1 MPWYL
6 EVTADQWRAFFAC
19 FMGWVLDGFDFTI
32 LTFILVDL
40 EHSFTVSKA
49 LAGALGTVTLLFRV
63 AGGIGAGTAADKWG
77 RKLPLMFSILWYS
90 LFAFLSGFSTSYAML
105 FGLRAL
111 FGIGMGG
118 VWAAAMPLTI
128 EHWPPHLRGIASGL
142 LQGGWSWGFML
153 STLVYTFIYP
163 LVNTRPDFAWRVMFW
178 IGVLPALMIFWIV
191 KQVKESPVWLA
202 RQSHLQERRQTD
214 QVSLV
219 RIFRRD
225 LIGVTLQTSILM
237 GAFIFS
243 YHSLTFWYPTFLRT
257 SHVAPLRFLVAFNA
271 GSIAGAFIWGHVS
284 ESRLGRR
291 GAAMLAMLGGVATI
305 PLYILTANTTLLLIG
320 ALLMGL
326 TASGAWGV
334 VPSVPHRAVPDVG
347 PGRRGRLR
355 LSRRRR
361 SRLVHPGPHRG
372 APGPRHGP
380 AACDDAVHHHLL
392 PARRLHDVDRARDPR
407 AGVRRRGRGGR
418 RRRPRP
424 LRRATGGRHRRRTM
438 ACAPA
443 DTGGCWNWL
452 IADARFEPGPPEEAP
467 QQPSLHPLRAA
478 PRPGAA
484 AWAGIS
490 TYNSYQASTTQA
502 EMTIST
508 PDSFML
514 SGRITESA
522 PTTDVGLPDVE
533 IGPGP
538 ATGRWRRPR
547 RTPKGTTTC
556 RG

>member
-1 MPWYL
+1 MEDSTSPATGPTGQPMPWYR

-202 RQSHLQERRQTD
+202 RQSHLQERRHTD

-305 PLYILTANTTLLLIG
+305 PLYIMTANTTLLLIG

-334 VPSVPHRAVPDVG
+334 VPSYLTERFPTSVRGVGAGFAYHVGAGLGSFTPVLIGALQDRGMALPHAMMLCITVSCLLVTFMMWIG
-347 PGRRGRLR
+347 PETRGRAFAGVDEADVAVG
-355 LSRRRR
+355 
-361 SRLVHPGPHRG
+361 LVH
-372 APGPRHGP
+372 
-380 AACDDAVHHHLL
+380 
-392 PARRLHDVDRARDPR
+392 
-407 AGVRRRGRGGR
+407 
-418 RRRPRP
+418 
-424 LRRATGGRHRRRTM
+424 
-438 ACAPA
+438 
-443 DTGGCWNWL
+443 
-452 IADARFEPGPPEEAP
+452 
-467 QQPSLHPLRAA
+467 
-478 PRPGAA
+478 
-484 AWAGIS
+484 
-490 TYNSYQASTTQA
+490 
-502 EMTIST
+502 
-508 PDSFML
+508 
-514 SGRITESA
+514 
-522 PTTDVGLPDVE
+522 
-533 IGPGP
+533 
-538 ATGRWRRPR
+538 
-547 RTPKGTTTC
+547 
-556 RG
+556 